1 MCVCSVWCQLFTF
14 LLAGVRGL
22 EVRKFPRL
30 LGTEGNPLPQL
41 VCVSACKIVQLLKG
55 ESNSKKPSGLLAVIF
70 TAAVLKIGIM
80 GPERQNWAD

>member
-1 MCVCSVWCQLFTF
+1 MCVFS
-14 LLAGVRGL
+14 LAPALHFPLGWVRGL
-22 EVRKFPRL
+22 EVKKFPCL

-41 VCVSACKIVQLLKG
+41 VCVSACKMVQLLKG
-55 ESNSKKPSGLLAVIF
+55 ESNSEKPSVLLAVIF